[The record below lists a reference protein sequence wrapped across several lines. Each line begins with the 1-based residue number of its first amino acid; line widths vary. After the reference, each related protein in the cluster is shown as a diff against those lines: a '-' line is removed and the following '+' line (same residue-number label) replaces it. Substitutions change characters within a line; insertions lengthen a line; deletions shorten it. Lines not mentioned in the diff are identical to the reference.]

1 VSLFIAGLAFDEPA
15 LRTDA
20 KIGTLLASLVA
31 AAVGAIVLVIVGR
44 SAPTTITDTGV
55 LDAELDDVV

>member
-1 VSLFIAGLAFDEPA
+1 
-15 LRTDA
+15 
-20 KIGTLLASLVA
+20 VA